1 MNWHP
6 QVDELLQSDSMQQ
19 LEAFLHYQKKAGKI
33 ILPQSSNRF
42 KAFELTPFDTIKV
55 VILGQDPYHNEGQA
69 MGLSFSVP
77 DGVKIPPSLR
87 NIYLEL
93 ESDLGIPASNSGN
106 LEHWA
111 KQGVL
116 LLNSV
121 LTVEKNAPSS
131 HSKSNWVNFTDGV
144 IEVISTEKI
153 AVVFLLWGAYA
164 QQKAT
169 LIDSNK
175 HLVLTASHPS
185 PFSVHKGFFGCKHFS
200 QTNNYLKSH
209 SQTTI
214 KWQAIQ

>member
-6 QVDELLQSDSMQQ
+6 QVDELFQSDFMQQ
-19 LEAFLHYQKKAGKI
+19 LETFLHYQKKAGKV
-33 ILPQSSNRF
+33 ILPQPNNRF
-42 KAFELTPFDTIKV
+42 KAFELTPFDAVKV
-55 VILGQDPYHNEGQA
+55 VILGQDPYHGEGQA

-77 DGVKIPPSLR
+77 DGVKTPPSLK

-93 ESDLGIPASNSGN
+93 ESDLGIPVSNSGN

-144 IEVISTEKI
+144 IEVISREKT

-164 QQKAT
+164 QQKSA
-169 LIDSNK
+169 LIDKDK
-175 HLVLTASHPS
+175 HLVLTAAHPS
-185 PFSVHKGFFGCKHFS
+185 PFSAYKGFFGCKHFS
-200 QTNNYLKSH
+200 QANDYLEMHNLK
-209 SQTTI
+209 
-214 KWQAIQ
+214 AINW

>member
-6 QVDELLQSDSMQQ
+6 QVDELFQSDFMQQ
-19 LEAFLHYQKKAGKI
+19 LETFLHYQKKAGKV
-33 ILPQSSNRF
+33 ILPQPNNRF
-42 KAFELTPFDTIKV
+42 KAFELTPFDAVKV
-55 VILGQDPYHNEGQA
+55 VILGQDPYHGEGQA

-93 ESDLGIPASNSGN
+93 ESDLSIPVSNSGN

-131 HSKSNWVNFTDGV
+131 HSKSNWINFTDEV
-144 IEVISTEKI
+144 IEVISREKT

-164 QQKAT
+164 QQKSA
-169 LIDSNK
+169 LIDKSK
-175 HLVLTASHPS
+175 HLVLTATHPS
-185 PFSVHKGFFGCKHFS
+185 PFSAYKGFFGCKHFS
-200 QTNNYLKSH
+200 QANDYLKMH
-209 SQTTI
+209 NL
-214 KWQAIQ
+214 KAINW

>member
-6 QVDELLQSDSMQQ
+6 QVDELFQSDFMQQ
-19 LEAFLHYQKKAGKI
+19 LETFLHYQKKAGKI
-33 ILPQSSNRF
+33 ILPEPNNRF
-42 KAFELTPFDTIKV
+42 KAFELTPFDAVKV
-55 VILGQDPYHNEGQA
+55 VILGQDPYHGEGQA

-77 DGVKIPPSLR
+77 DGVKTPPSLK

-93 ESDLGIPASNSGN
+93 ESDLGIPVSNSGN

-144 IEVISTEKI
+144 IEVISREKT

-164 QQKAT
+164 QQKSA
-169 LIDSNK
+169 LIDKGK
-175 HLVLTASHPS
+175 HLVLTAAHPS
-185 PFSVHKGFFGCKHFS
+185 PFSAYKGFFGCKHFS
-200 QTNNYLKSH
+200 QANDYLEMHNLK
-209 SQTTI
+209 
-214 KWQAIQ
+214 AINW